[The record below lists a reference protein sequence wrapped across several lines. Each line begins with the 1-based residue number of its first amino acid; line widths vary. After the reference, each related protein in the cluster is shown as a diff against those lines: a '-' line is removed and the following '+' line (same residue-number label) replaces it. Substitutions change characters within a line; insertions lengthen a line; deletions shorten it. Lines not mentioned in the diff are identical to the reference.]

1 MKKFFTF
8 AASVLLSFNAY
19 AGYVQYELSG
29 LPEGWSPSDRNTL
42 VIRDEDKSV
51 AFFSIATD
59 RDYFRPQD
67 RGDGYHKNR
76 LLETTTSFTGLGPT
90 NMYMRDIQ
98 LEEYTKQMWILFS
111 QGSAPGTYNFTM
123 RVLTKA
129 GPESPYPHRSPHSDI
144 TYTGTAKEVPAAPWM
159 AELDMSGDY
168 VIARD
173 IPYYDPTQV
182 PEPASIVLMG
192 IGALGALGASR
203 TARRQKSGY

>member
-1 MKKFFTF
+1 MKKVFTF
-8 AASVLLSFNAY
+8 AASVLLSFSAH
-19 AGYVQYELSG
+19 AGYLQYELSG
-29 LPEGWSPSDRNTL
+29 LPEGWSPSERNTL
-42 VIRDEDKSV
+42 VIREEDKSV

-67 RGDGYHKNR
+67 RGDYYHQNR

-98 LEEYTKQMWILFS
+98 LEEYTKQMWIFFS
-111 QGSAPGTYNFTM
+111 EGDTPGTYNFTM

-129 GPESPYPHRSPHSDI
+129 GPESPYPLLSLHGDV
-144 TYTGTAKEVPAAPWM
+144 TYTGTAKEVPAYPWM
-159 AELDMSGDY
+159 AEVDQSGDY

-182 PEPASIVLMG
+182 PEPASVVLLG
-192 IGALGALGASR
+192 IGALGAFGASR
-203 TARRQKSGY
+203 AARRQKA